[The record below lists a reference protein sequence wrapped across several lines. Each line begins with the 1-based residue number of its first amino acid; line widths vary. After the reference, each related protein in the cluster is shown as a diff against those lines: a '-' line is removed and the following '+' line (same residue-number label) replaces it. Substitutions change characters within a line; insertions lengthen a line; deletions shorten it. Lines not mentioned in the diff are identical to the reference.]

1 MNHPYIGL
9 PGTVRVSPYTGDKAG
24 SNDPH
29 GTVVG
34 VCQGGSSTEEGGAAY
49 LAIVIL
55 RDVPYADG
63 RMHTE
68 CDAYHF
74 VPDDPAEARRRLV
87 AAGATVD
94 YEAFGRGMMREM
106 LEGLS
111 HSPPDVHARRYG
123 AQRLAEIIA
132 KGIGSARGGGS

>member
-1 MNHPYIGL
+1 MNHPYCGL
-9 PGTVRVSPYTGDKAG
+9 PGTVRCGGPHDYHGRVVTIGQAG
-24 SNDPH
+24 
-29 GTVVG
+29 T
-34 VCQGGSSTEEGGAAY
+34 TAEEGQGAYVA
-49 LAIVIL
+49 AVIL
-55 RDVPYADG
+55 RDAPDADG
-63 RMHTE
+63 RAHGE
-68 CDAYHF
+68 CDLYNF